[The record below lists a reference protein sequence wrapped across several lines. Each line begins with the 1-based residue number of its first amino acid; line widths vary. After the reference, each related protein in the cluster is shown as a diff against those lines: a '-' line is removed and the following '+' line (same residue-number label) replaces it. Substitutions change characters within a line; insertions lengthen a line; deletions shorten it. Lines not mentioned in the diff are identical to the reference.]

1 MNPWIAAFSLG
12 LAGSLHCVGMCGPL
26 VLALPGG
33 RDKSLP
39 RRLFGRLAYNLGR
52 TVTYAIMG
60 LLAGAFGH
68 VVQHVGLQQFV
79 SILLGVLLLATVF
92 LSSRHAPAWV
102 VQRITVPLQKALAGL
117 LKRDGARGLF
127 EIGLLNGL
135 LPCGLVLAALAGAS
149 LQVGPLRGALYMALF
164 GLGTTPL
171 LFALSLGGLSLR
183 SPRLRPVLNNI
194 IPAVTCTVAVLLI
207 LRGLNLGIPFISP
220 NLSTPGAS
228 CCPH

>member
-12 LAGSLHCVGMCGPL
+12 LIGSLHCVGMCGPL

-33 RDKSLP
+33 ADRSLF
-39 RRLFGRLAYNLGR
+39 RRLLGRLAYNLGR
-52 TVTYAIMG
+52 TATYATMG
-60 LLAGAFGH
+60 LLAGSFGH
-68 VVQHVGLQQFV
+68 VIQNVQLQQFV
-79 SILLGVLLLATVF
+79 SILFGVLLLATVF
-92 LSSRHAPAWV
+92 LSARHTPAWIV
-102 VQRITVPLQKALAGL
+102 RHITVPLQKALGGL

-135 LPCGLVLAALAGAS
+135 LPCGLVLSALAGAS

-171 LFALSLGGLSLR
+171 LFALSLGGLGLR
-183 SPRLRPVLNNI
+183 SPRLRPILNNL
-194 IPAVTCTVAVLLI
+194 IPAVTCVVAVLLI
-207 LRGLNLGIPFISP
+207 VRGLNLGIKFLSP